1 MRRIWNWFKNVI
13 GWAIL
18 IVIAIIGLV
27 AGLIFAG
34 YIIVYG
40 GAVIFG
46 TMLIVFLLYLI
57 LKLIGFK

>member
-27 AGLIFAG
+27 AGLIFTV